1 MENNIEEKY
10 DITCVYIYKDKVAI
24 VDKSVGKFPELPWK
38 KATSSKKAVRKII
51 DYLNFQITKVRQEE
65 VNEIIGYFNERL
77 GKRLNPTNKKYIT
90 LIQNLFNEGYG
101 VEDFKKVID
110 NKIADWK
117 DSKEM
122 ASNLKPTTLFRVS
135 HFDEYLNC
143 VEYKNPDKIEN
154 SPSYDLEK
162 VMRNAL
168 DNTEIR

>member
-24 VDKSVGKFPELPWK
+24 VDKSVGKLPDLPWK
-38 KATSSKKAVRKII
+38 KAISAKKAVRKII
-51 DYLNFQITKVRQEE
+51 DYLNFQITKVKQED
-65 VNEIIGYFNERL
+65 VNEIIGYYNERL
-77 GKRLNPTNKKYIT
+77 GKRLKPTNKKYIN
-90 LIQNLFNEGYG
+90 LIQALFSEGYE

-110 NKIADWK
+110 NKIADWR

-143 VEYKNPDKIEN
+143 VEYKDPDRIE
-154 SPSYDLEK
+154 SPPSYDLEER
-162 VMRNAL
+162 MRQAMN
-168 DNTEIR
+168 NTEIK